1 MRYFLLSLGLSLRAQ
16 LRRGRFWLALVLV
29 LIVGLAIRWSAGQ
42 AQPDAAAVQ
51 AGVVLAG
58 GGEDFW
64 DAVEVRGG
72 GLVQFIQTDEDTA
85 RAKVASA
92 QWDCALLLPDD
103 FAERL
108 AAGETEDLVTLLIGP
123 GSTVYPLIR
132 ETAAAALLELS
143 SAKLAADYLLSSGI
157 ADEASL
163 GDIAPRLQETLPQA
177 QRVQIELETL
187 EGRPLTEVSLAG
199 DSLSRILRGTLAAVL
214 LVWTLFAAVDLGRWR
229 QSGAAQRMRPCV
241 GDFLLGLP
249 RLLAALI
256 PGFLLGTAGIISSG
270 GAVGSALALLPYLGA
285 VGALALLLAA
295 LRPVWTVLPAAIPFA
310 AASVF
315 VLSPVFVDITLL
327 FPRLSPLSR
336 WLPVTLY
343 LEGCEG
349 DGAALGRL
357 LILAAVFTGAAA
369 ALDAVRRKKIPP
381 AAKIRG

>member
-1 MRYFLLSLGLSLRAQ
+1 MRYFLLSFGLSLRAQ

-29 LIVGLAIRWSAGQ
+29 LSVGLAVRWAVGQ
-42 AQPDAAAVQ
+42 TQPDAAAVQ

-58 GGEDFW
+58 GGEEFW
-64 DAVEVRGG
+64 EALEARGN
-72 GLVQFIQTDEDTA
+72 GLVRFIRTDEDTA

-103 FAERL
+103 FAGRL
-108 AAGETEDLVTLLIGP
+108 VAGKTEELVTLLIGP

-143 SAKLAADYLLSSGI
+143 SAGLAADYLLSSGI
-157 ADEASL
+157 ADETSL
-163 GDIAPRLQETLPQA
+163 RDIAPRLQETLPQA
-177 QRVQIELETL
+177 QRVQIEMETL

-199 DSLSRILRGTLAAVL
+199 DSLSRILRGSLAAVL

-229 QSGAAQRMRPCV
+229 QSGAAGRMRPCV
-241 GDFLLGLP
+241 GDFLLGVP

-256 PGFLLGTAGIISSG
+256 PGFLLGAAGIVSSG
-270 GAVGSALALLPYLGA
+270 GTVGSALALLPYLSA
-285 VGALALLLAA
+285 VGALALLLAVF
-295 LRPVWTVLPAAIPFA
+295 RPVWKALPAVIPFA

-315 VLSPVFVDITLL
+315 VLSPVFVDVTLL
-327 FPRLSPLSR
+327 FPRLSPLVR

-357 LILAAVFTGAAA
+357 LVMAAVFAGAAA
-369 ALDAVRRKKIPP
+369 AREAVGRIKISP
-381 AAKIRG
+381 

>member
-1 MRYFLLSLGLSLRAQ
+1 M
-16 LRRGRFWLALVLV
+16 
-29 LIVGLAIRWSAGQ
+29 
-42 AQPDAAAVQ
+42 
-51 AGVVLAG
+51 
-58 GGEDFW
+58 
-64 DAVEVRGG
+64 
-72 GLVQFIQTDEDTA
+72 
-85 RAKVASA
+85 ASA

-103 FAERL
+103 FAGRL

-143 SAKLAADYLLSSGI
+143 SAGLAADYLLSSGI
-157 ADEASL
+157 ADETSL
-163 GDIAPRLQETLPQA
+163 RDIAPRLQETLPQA
-177 QRVQIELETL
+177 QRVQIEMETL

-199 DSLSRILRGTLAAVL
+199 DSLSRILRGSLAAVL

-229 QSGAAQRMRPCV
+229 QSGAAGRMRPCV
-241 GDFLLGLP
+241 GDFLLGVP

-256 PGFLLGTAGIISSG
+256 PGFLLGAAGIVCSG

-285 VGALALLLAA
+285 LGALALLLAA
-295 LRPVWTVLPAAIPFA
+295 FRPVWKALPAVIPFV

-315 VLSPVFVDITLL
+315 VLSPVFVNVTLL
-327 FPRLSPLSR
+327 FPRLGPLVR

-357 LILAAVFTGAAA
+357 LVMAVVFAGAAA
-369 ALDAVRRKKIPP
+369 VWEAAGRKKFSPE
-381 AAKIRG
+381 G